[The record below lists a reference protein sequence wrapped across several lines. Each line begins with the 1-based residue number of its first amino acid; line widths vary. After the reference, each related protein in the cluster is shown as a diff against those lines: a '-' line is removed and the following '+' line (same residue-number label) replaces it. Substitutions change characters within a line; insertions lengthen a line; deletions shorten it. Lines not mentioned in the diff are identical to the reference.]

1 MEKKDIFILIGCILL
16 FWILCVIAYFIDKS
30 RFNDYKIHF
39 ISNLEALDD
48 KYENGDAILIEAK
61 GKYAMI
67 DLGNTELLTPKNII
81 GYLQERKIDDL
92 EFLLITHVHNDHAW
106 NLKEIFKNNI
116 HIKTLY
122 IKEYDD
128 SYTLETSISKYNRLM
143 KLIDENR
150 DLVDEIRF
158 VNTKPEGTLYTFDNI
173 DIKMTLYNNT
183 RNANA
188 NKEEN
193 YNSVISLIEINN
205 HKVLLTSDAYD
216 TKQLNEIASGIGKV
230 EVLKVPHHGL
240 RGCALLDKKYTG
252 DVVGKG
258 SKVKSTA
265 LNDLKPD
272 YYVITN
278 SNKKIHNFI
287 KDKKAKY
294 NDLCISVLPK
304 DNLYFVDESARALV
318 FDFTGENIE
327 IESE

>member
-1 MEKKDIFILIGCILL
+1 MVLELTDKNFKKEVLESEKTVIVDIYATWCGPCKMMSP
-16 FWILCVIAYFIDKS
+16 VIDSIAEELGEKV
-30 RFNDYKIHF
+30 KV
-39 ISNLEALDD
+39 
-48 KYENGDAILIEAK
+48 
-61 GKYAMI
+61 GKV
-67 DLGNTELLTPKNII
+67 N
-81 GYLQERKIDDL
+81 
-92 EFLLITHVHNDHAW
+92 
-106 NLKEIFKNNI
+106 
-116 HIKTLY
+116 
-122 IKEYDD
+122 
-128 SYTLETSISKYNRLM
+128 S
-143 KLIDENR
+143 DENR

-173 DIKMTLYNNT
+173 DIKMTIYNNT